1 MQNKVKPIPERY
13 GSVTP
18 YLILSDAARALEF
31 YKKAFGAVEEMRMD
45 MPHGKIGHAEIR
57 IGDSIIMLADEC
69 PEMDARSPKTI
80 GGSPV
85 MIHVYVEDVDAVVE
99 RAIKNGAKQL
109 QPVEDKFYG
118 DRSGG
123 IADPFGHLWYI
134 ATHKEDLS
142 PEEMKK
148 RGAEAM
154 AEMAGAK

>member
-1 MQNKVKPIPERY
+1 
-13 GSVTP
+13 
-18 YLILSDAARALEF
+18 
-31 YKKAFGAVEEMRMD
+31 
-45 MPHGKIGHAEIR
+45 
-57 IGDSIIMLADEC
+57 MLADEC

-85 MIHVYVEDVDAVVE
+85 MIHVYVEDVDAVVA
-99 RAIKNGAKQL
+99 RAIKNGAKPL

-123 IADPFGHLWYI
+123 IADPFGHLWHI